1 MSNIFES
8 MSEEQKN
15 NFVKKVMD
23 CKTAADVTAL
33 AKEYKKDISAEQA
46 EKILSEINNL
56 EVELSD
62 EQLEKVAGGFSCHNG
77 QGLCLTDAG
86 EWFG

>member
-8 MSEEQKN
+8 MSEEQHKD
-15 NFVKKVMD
+15 FVKKAMD
-23 CKTAADVTAL
+23 CKTIADVTAL

-46 EKILSEINNL
+46 EKILAEINNL

-62 EQLEKVAGGFSCHNG
+62 EQLEKVAGGSCHNG
-77 QGLCLTDAG
+77 QGLCLTDAR

>member
-8 MSEEQKN
+8 MSEEQYN
-15 NFVKKVMD
+15 DFVKKAMG
-23 CKTAADVTAL
+23 CKTAADVITL

-46 EKILSEINNL
+46 EKILSEIDNL

-62 EQLEKVAGGFSCHNG
+62 EQLEKAAGGFSCHNG
-77 QGLCLTDAG
+77 QGLCLTDAD
-86 EWFG
+86 EWF

>member
-1 MSNIFES
+1 MSNIFKS
-8 MSEEQKN
+8 MSEEQHKD
-15 NFVKKVMD
+15 FVKKAMD
-23 CKTAADVTAL
+23 CKTIADVTAL

-62 EQLEKVAGGFSCHNG
+62 EQLEKLAGGSCHNG
-77 QGLCLTDAG
+77 QGLCLTDAR

>member
-8 MSEEQKN
+8 MSDEQKN
-15 NFVKKVMD
+15 DFVKKAME

-33 AKEYKKDISAEQA
+33 AKEYGKEISAEQA
-46 EKILSEINNL
+46 EKVLSEIGNL

-77 QGLCLTDAG
+77 QGLCLTDAD
-86 EWFG
+86 EWF

>member
-15 NFVKKVMD
+15 DFVKKVMD
-23 CKTAADVTAL
+23 CKTVADVTTL
-33 AKEYKKDISAEQA
+33 AKEYEKDISAEQA
-46 EKILSEINNL
+46 EKILSEIDNL
-56 EVELSD
+56 EVDLSD

-77 QGLCLTDAG
+77 QGLCLTDAD
-86 EWFG
+86 EWF

>member
-8 MSEEQKN
+8 MSDEQKN
-15 NFVKKVMD
+15 DFVKRAMD

-33 AKEYKKDISAEQA
+33 AKEYGKEISAEQA

-62 EQLEKVAGGFSCHNG
+62 EQLEKVAGGWSCHKG
-77 QGLCLTDAG
+77 HGLCLTDAN
-86 EWFG
+86 EWF

>member
-8 MSEEQKN
+8 MSEEQHKD
-15 NFVKKVMD
+15 FVKKAMD
-23 CKTAADVTAL
+23 CKTIADVTAL

-62 EQLEKVAGGFSCHNG
+62 EQLEKAAGGFSCHNG
-77 QGLCLTDAG
+77 QGLCLTDAD
-86 EWFG
+86 EWF

>member
-15 NFVKKVMD
+15 AFVRRAMD

-33 AKEYKKDISAEQA
+33 AKEYEKEISAEQA
-46 EKILSEINNL
+46 EKILSDISNL

-77 QGLCLTDAG
+77 QGLCLTDAD
-86 EWFG
+86 EWF

>member
-8 MSEEQKN
+8 MSEEQHKD
-15 NFVKKVMD
+15 FVKKAMN

-33 AKEYKKDISAEQA
+33 AKEYKKDISTEQA
-46 EKILSEINNL
+46 EKILSEIDNF

-62 EQLEKVAGGFSCHNG
+62 EQLEKGAGGSCHNG
-77 QGLCLTDAG
+77 QGLCLTDSR

>member
-8 MSEEQKN
+8 MSEEQHKD
-15 NFVKKVMD
+15 FVKKAMD
-23 CKTAADVTAL
+23 CKTTADVAAL

-62 EQLEKVAGGFSCHNG
+62 EQLEKVAGGWSCHKG
-77 QGLCLTDAG
+77 QGLCLTDAN
-86 EWFG
+86 EWF

>member
-1 MSNIFES
+1 MSSIFES

-15 NFVKKVMD
+15 DFVKKAMG
-23 CKTAADVTAL
+23 CTTAADVTAL
-33 AKEYKKDISAEQA
+33 AKEYEQEISAEQA
-46 EKILSEINNL
+46 EKILSDISNL

-77 QGLCLTDAG
+77 QGLCLTDAD
-86 EWFG
+86 EWF

>member
-8 MSEEQKN
+8 MSDEQKN
-15 NFVKKVMD
+15 DFVKRAMD

-33 AKEYKKDISAEQA
+33 AKEYEKEISAEQA
-46 EKILSEINNL
+46 EKILSDISNL

-77 QGLCLTDAG
+77 QGLCLTDAD
-86 EWFG
+86 EWF

>member
-77 QGLCLTDAG
+77 QGLCLTDAN
-86 EWFG
+86 EWF

>member
-1 MSNIFES
+1 
-8 MSEEQKN
+8 MSEEQKKD
-15 NFVKKVMD
+15 FVKKAMD
-23 CKTAADVTAL
+23 CKTTADVTAL
-33 AKEYKKDISAEQA
+33 AKEYKQDISAEQA

-77 QGLCLTDAG
+77 QGLCLTDAR

>member
-8 MSEEQKN
+8 MSEEQRKD
-15 NFVKKVMD
+15 FVKKAMG

-33 AKEYKKDISAEQA
+33 AKEYNKEISAEQA
-46 EKILSEINNL
+46 EKILSEIDNL

-62 EQLEKVAGGFSCHNG
+62 EQLEKAAGGFSCHNG
-77 QGLCLTDAG
+77 GGLCLTDAD
-86 EWFG
+86 EWF

>member
-46 EKILSEINNL
+46 EKILSEIDNL

-77 QGLCLTDAG
+77 QGLCLTDAD

>member
-8 MSEEQKN
+8 MSKEQYN
-15 NFVKKVMD
+15 DFVKKAMG
-23 CKTAADVTAL
+23 CKTAADVITL

-46 EKILSEINNL
+46 EKILSEIDNL

-62 EQLEKVAGGFSCHNG
+62 EQLEKAAGGFSCHNG
-77 QGLCLTDAG
+77 QGLCLTDAD
-86 EWFG
+86 EWF

>member
-8 MSEEQKN
+8 MSDEQKSG
-15 NFVKKVMD
+15 FVKRAMD

-33 AKEYKKDISAEQA
+33 AKEYEMEVSAEQA
-46 EKILSEINNL
+46 EKVLSDISNL

-62 EQLEKVAGGFSCHNG
+62 EQLEKVAGGSCHNG
-77 QGLCLTDAG
+77 GGLCLTDAR

>member
-15 NFVKKVMD
+15 DFVKKAMD
-23 CKTAADVTAL
+23 CKTAADVIAL
-33 AKEYKKDISAEQA
+33 AKEYEKDISAEQA
-46 EKILSEINNL
+46 EKVLSEISNL

-77 QGLCLTDAG
+77 GGLCLTDAD

>member
-8 MSEEQKN
+8 MSEEQHKD
-15 NFVKKVMD
+15 FVKKAMD
-23 CKTAADVTAL
+23 CKTIADVTAL

-62 EQLEKVAGGFSCHNG
+62 EQLGKVAGGSCHNG
-77 QGLCLTDAG
+77 QGLCLTDAR

>member
-8 MSEEQKN
+8 MSDEQKN
-15 NFVKKVMD
+15 DFVKRAMD
-23 CKTAADVTAL
+23 CKTIADVTAL

-77 QGLCLTDAG
+77 QGLCLTDAR